1 MDEVLEWI
9 HEQAE
14 KAVKKPNPAVD
25 TKEWKEKLQSFVAG
39 ISRKKNGRIKREW
52 LYAPSIQNFQEFEKW
67 LPQIQGK
74 EDTTLYVF
82 EKEAVCDGLT
92 DWIREYCPKLNF
104 VVILRSLVVGKK
116 ESRKINWKLTTKDKL
131 REARDRER
139 YLGR

>member
-1 MDEVLEWI
+1 MPI
-9 HEQAE
+9 
-14 KAVKKPNPAVD
+14 
-25 TKEWKEKLQSFVAG
+25 
-39 ISRKKNGRIKREW
+39 
-52 LYAPSIQNFQEFEKW
+52 
-67 LPQIQGK
+67 
-74 EDTTLYVF
+74 